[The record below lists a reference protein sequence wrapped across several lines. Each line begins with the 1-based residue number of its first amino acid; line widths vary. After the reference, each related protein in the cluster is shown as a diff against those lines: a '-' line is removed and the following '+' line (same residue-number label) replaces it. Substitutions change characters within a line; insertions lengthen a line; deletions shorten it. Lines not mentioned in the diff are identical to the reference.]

1 MEIVLDELWL
11 FFIVIVELFLFRG
24 LYAWGHNSGY
34 DSGYVVGKSH
44 ARRENESLQEA
55 LDKSQKTTEKLK
67 SEIAELKTQLLDKTK
82 RLEQLEASKDQEIA
96 KAIEARQAELQ
107 SKHEQDRQE
116 LEPKIRA
123 EYEKQLSAKMREME
137 KRMEKEREEDEKR
150 FRYLLEIT
158 LEGNQ
163 ELLRLFDTSPSW
175 EAVHV
180 LKHAAKDK
188 ELLREL
194 QTAAQL
200 GKDDLSSL
208 IKIKATALKQEGKK
222 ARTPIEAQIEA
233 LLARS
238 PMGVTELAGFLGKAK
253 STISDSLQRLAMAG
267 RVTKGEDGRYYLAV
281 GS

>member
-1 MEIVLDELWL
+1 MEVILNEFWL
-11 FFIVIVELFLFRG
+11 FIIGVVGFFLFCLVHDRG
-24 LYAWGHNSGY
+24 YKSGY
-34 DSGYVVGKSH
+34 NIGSYKAEQD
-44 ARRENESLQEA
+44 NESIQED
-55 LDKSQKTTEKLK
+55 LDKAQETVQKQK
-67 SEIAELKTQLLDKTK
+67 SRIEELEAQLLDKTK
-82 RLEQLEASKDQEIA
+82 QLEQLETSKDQEIA
-96 KAIEARQAELQ
+96 KAIEAKQAELQ
-107 SKHEQDRQE
+107 SKYEQDRQE